1 MTENGFNKE
10 NIMEFSQNEA
20 LEDLIRAN
28 RLLVNYKNSE
38 DDVKILID
46 NVRHAL
52 KAYDNALALKEN
64 ERNER
69 KKLNRQRKLDEKI
82 ARIYGNK
89 AIQSV

>member
-1 MTENGFNKE
+1 
-10 NIMEFSQNEA
+10 MEFTENEA

-64 ERNER
+64 ARNER

-82 ARIYGNK
+82 ARIYGR
-89 AIQSV
+89 AY

>member
-1 MTENGFNKE
+1 
-10 NIMEFSQNEA
+10 MEFSQNEA

-64 ERNER
+64 ARNER

-82 ARIYGNK
+82 ARIYGHK